1 MLSNVDLAKENEALK
16 KRVLELEAETANAMV
31 AVKDSADVVE
41 LMKDE
46 KIQLERQAKEPLIK
60 ALCRDSKGCF
70 NEDGLNKLS
79 LDALLTLRANF
90 ESEISALYQDWLEN
104 RRMRDEARAR
114 TRCGTVGTYN
124 QNTGKWENGSFG
136 TDEGVV

>member
-16 KRVLELEAETANAMV
+16 KRVLELEAENINNV
-31 AVKDSADVVE
+31 GLIKDSADVVE

-46 KIQLERQAKEPLIK
+46 KVKLERQAKEPLIK
-60 ALCRDSKGCF
+60 SLCRDSKGCF

-114 TRCGTVGTYN
+114 KTGTVGCYN
-124 QNTGKWENGSFG
+124 QESGKYEGGF
-136 TDEGVV
+136 EGVV